1 MARAFKNQI
10 IIDAVRR
17 FQHLPTRTIARHV
30 LNTHGELW
38 ENDLEKVRD
47 SVRYYRGQHGDFNRE
62 QASTKDFFCDSIS
75 MPQTWRKIRTPH
87 KLHEGTW
94 LVLSDIHI
102 PFHEPKIVETA
113 IDAGMV
119 EKVNGVLLNGDVQDC
134 SSISYWRSLKR
145 DFNKEIELS
154 IDFLDYL
161 RIKFPKCTIVYKPG
175 NHELRLPS
183 YYMNH
188 APELADTPLACME
201 TILGFEERGIEF
213 LDYYQKVMAG
223 KLPIFHGHEFRNITM
238 AVNAARGLF
247 LKTHSFA
254 AISHCHTTSMHP
266 GTNVNREALTTWS
279 FGCLC
284 DLSPDY
290 NPFGNQWNWG
300 FAIIEIE
307 KNGDFFVNNR
317 RILPSGDVV

>member
-154 IDFLDYL
+154 IDFLDY
-161 RIKFPKCTIVYKPG
+161 
-175 NHELRLPS
+175 
-183 YYMNH
+183 
-188 APELADTPLACME
+188 
-201 TILGFEERGIEF
+201 
-213 LDYYQKVMAG
+213 YQKVMAG